1 MSARWGLVRY
11 ASSPLTHGRKH
22 TITRG
27 RESPHTITLQPPG
40 MRLHWFFVAQLQHE
54 LLYRR
59 LGAGCHSIV
68 SLNSLCRGHDEEP
81 ACLTQTTTV
90 VPALCIT
97 LPAESFTPR
106 PRGVLGRENK
116 QAFVSCPR
124 RPPGVESTIHWSA
137 AAVRTA
143 AECRAADV
151 TRPQA
156 DSRGRRRSL
165 RCYWM
170 RRARLRP
177 VDISTEISS
186 PLGTTTP
193 SGTSCQ
199 SKSPS
204 GSSSTLCGRSFSF
217 RRPHMLP
224 RQSLTT

>member
-1 MSARWGLVRY
+1 
-11 ASSPLTHGRKH
+11 
-22 TITRG
+22 
-27 RESPHTITLQPPG
+27 
-40 MRLHWFFVAQLQHE
+40 MRLHWFFVVQLQHE

-59 LGAGCHSIV
+59 IGAGCHSIV

-90 VPALCIT
+90 VPALCT
-97 LPAESFTPR
+97 ARPRSPSHPARAESLGERISRRSSRAHGGRRSWRAPSTGALR
-106 PRGVLGRENK
+106 LCGLQLSAVVVQVLVVALVLVVV
-116 QAFVSCPR
+116 QV
-124 RPPGVESTIHWSA
+124 
-137 AAVRTA
+137 
-143 AECRAADV
+143 RAADM

-156 DSRGRRRSL
+156 ESRGRRRSL

-204 GSSSTLCGRSFSF
+204 GSSRTLCGRSFSF